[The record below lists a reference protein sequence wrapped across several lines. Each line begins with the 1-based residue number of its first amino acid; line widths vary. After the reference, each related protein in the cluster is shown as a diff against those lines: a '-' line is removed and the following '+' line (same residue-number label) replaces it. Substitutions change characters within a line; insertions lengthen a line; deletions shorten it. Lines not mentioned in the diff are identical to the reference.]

1 VNSKK
6 SKSTVSIREQCF
18 CELPLNQKLEELY
31 SQLNKSE
38 FIHPDPLEFIF
49 HYKENRDREI
59 IGLIAASLA
68 YGRVAQ
74 ILKSVEKITSV
85 LTPSPAEFI
94 LHTSKKKLEE
104 SFSDFKHRFTTG
116 EEVVSFLWKIRTILK
131 KYQSLEQCF
140 NSHYSER
147 DTNVQRALSGFANE
161 LRTTSG
167 PNSLIPSPD
176 RGSGCKRLHLF
187 LRWMVRKDDV
197 DPGCWKS
204 IGASKLIIPLDTH
217 MFNIGRIL
225 GLTASNGQNIK
236 TALEITEKFKEL
248 RPDDPVRYDFAL
260 TRLGIRSEL
269 TVDHLTS
276 PRLS

>member
-1 VNSKK
+1 MKSKK
-6 SKSTVSIREQCF
+6 SKSTVSISKQCF

-31 SQLNKSE
+31 SQLNKPE
-38 FIHPDPLEFIF
+38 FIHPDPLEFI
-49 HYKENRDREI
+49 YQYEENRDREI

-74 ILKSVEKITSV
+74 ILKSVEKVTSI
-85 LTPSPAEFI
+85 LTKSPAIFLLKI
-94 LHTSKKKLEE
+94 SKKSLTETL
-104 SFSDFKHRFTTG
+104 SSFKHRFTTG
-116 EEVVSFLWKIRTILK
+116 EEMVAFLWKIRSILK
-131 KYQSLEQCF
+131 KYHSLEECF
-140 NSHYSER
+140 ASHYSKN
-147 DTNVQRALSGFANE
+147 DINVHNALSGFAGD
-161 LRTTSG
+161 LRTVKG
-167 PNSLIPSPD
+167 PNSLIPSPE

-187 LRWMVRKDDV
+187 LRWMIRNDDV

-204 IGASKLIIPLDTH
+204 IKPSKLIIPLDTH

-225 GLTASNGQNIK
+225 GLTTRNGQNIK
-236 TALEITEKFKEL
+236 TAMEITDKFKEL

-276 PRLS
+276 S